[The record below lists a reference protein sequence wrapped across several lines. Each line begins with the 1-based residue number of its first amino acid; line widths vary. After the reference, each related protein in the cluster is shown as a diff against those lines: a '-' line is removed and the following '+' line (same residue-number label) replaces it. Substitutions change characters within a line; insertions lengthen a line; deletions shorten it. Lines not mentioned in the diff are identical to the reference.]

1 MRKDTTIRPIGNSSG
16 LTIPKDI
23 LERQHLADGDRV
35 HIIET
40 DEGLLVTPYDPDFEE
55 AMDIYEEG
63 ARNYR
68 NAMRELSK

>member
-1 MRKDTTIRPIGNSSG
+1 MPKETTIRRIGNSSG

-23 LERQHLADGDRV
+23 LERLRLQAGDRV
-35 HIIET
+35 HLIET

-55 AMDIYEEG
+55 AIEIYEEG
-63 ARNYR
+63 ARRYR